1 MRGAD
6 CRHIRCFCRPAAM
19 NIEEQAIT
27 FRCNAAPLYGIVSQ
41 PDQPSRRGVLVVV
54 GGPQYRVGSH
64 RQFVLL
70 ARSLAAQGYACLRFD
85 VRGMGDSAGAA
96 RTFEDIGE
104 DIGAAIDAFLAAVPA
119 VQEVVIWGLC
129 DAASAALF
137 YAGHDQRVAG
147 LVLLNPWARTTGGLA
162 KATLKHYY
170 LDRLR
175 QPALW
180 KKIAAGQFDYGAAA
194 RSFVRLA
201 GMGLGI
207 GGQDGAAAVAP
218 QLDAAMPAAPAD
230 AVPPLP
236 QRMLAGLGRFEGKVL
251 LITCDSDLTAQE
263 FIDAT
268 RQSREWKRQL
278 AAPRVTHRTVPDADH
293 TFSRRS
299 WRDDV
304 ARWTGDW
311 IGSW

>member
-1 MRGAD
+1 
-6 CRHIRCFCRPAAM
+6 M
-19 NIEEQAIT
+19 NFDDQAIT
-27 FRCNAAPLYGIVSQ
+27 FRCGDDPLYGIVSLPQQ
-41 PDQPSRRGVLVVV
+41 PARRAVLVVV

-85 VRGMGDSAGAA
+85 VRGMGDSAGPA
-96 RTFEDIGE
+96 RTFEDTGD
-104 DIGAAIDAFLAAVPA
+104 DIAAAIDAFQAAVPA

-137 YAGHDQRVAG
+137 YAGRDQRVTG
-147 LVLLNPWARTTGGLA
+147 LVLLNPWARTADGLA
-162 KATLKHYY
+162 NATLKHYY
-170 LDRLR
+170 LDRLL

-180 KKIAAGQFDYGAAA
+180 KKISAGQFEFGAAA

-201 GMGLGI
+201 RTALGSGAPPPDAGM
-207 GGQDGAAAVAP
+207 AAAPV
-218 QLDAAMPAAPAD
+218 DAC
-230 AVPPLP
+230 PPLP
-236 QRMLAGLGRFEGKVL
+236 QRMLDGFARFKGKVL

-263 FIDAT
+263 FIGAT

-293 TFSRRS
+293 TFSRRG

>member
-1 MRGAD
+1 
-6 CRHIRCFCRPAAM
+6 M
-19 NIEEQAIT
+19 NFEEQAIT
-27 FRCNAAPLYGIVSQ
+27 FRCKANPLYGIISL
-41 PDQPSRRGVLVVV
+41 PEQPSRRGVLVVV

-85 VRGMGDSAGAA
+85 VRGMGDSDGAT

-104 DIGAAIDAFLAAVPA
+104 DISAAIDTFLAAVPA
-119 VQEVVIWGLC
+119 MQEIVIWGLC

-137 YAGHDQRVAG
+137 YAGGDKRVAG

-180 KKIAAGQFDYGAAA
+180 KKIAGGQFDYGAAA
-194 RSFVRLA
+194 RSFARLA
-201 GMGLGI
+201 GTALGI
-207 GGQDGAAAVAP
+207 GSQGGTAAAAP
-218 QLDAAMPAAPAD
+218 QLDAAMSAAPAD
-230 AVPPLP
+230 AAQPLP
-236 QRMLAGLGRFEGKVL
+236 QRMLAGLGRFKGKVL
-251 LITCDSDLTAQE
+251 LITCDIDLTAQE

-268 RQSREWKRQL
+268 RQSREWKRLL
-278 AAPRVTHRTVPDADH
+278 AAPCVTHRTVPDADH
-293 TFSRRS
+293 TFSRRN